1 MGGRAGGGGGAGFGS
16 RSAASAPKLSVV
28 KETEKAVQVE
38 AEASVEYVPDFGLG
52 GGGYTSSMIKYK
64 TYNMKVWLPKSQI
77 KDGKPSDWI
86 KGKKEA
92 DLVDD
97 SWLNS
102 KMFNGRV
109 NSVSLKFKY
118 K

>member
-1 MGGRAGGGGGAGFGS
+1 MAKGSGGTRGASGGGN
-16 RSAASAPKLSVV
+16 RASTPQLSVV

-38 AEASVEYVPDFGLG
+38 AEAYVEYVPSGMG
-52 GGGYTSSMIKYK
+52 GFTSSMIKDK
-64 TYNMKVWLPKSQI
+64 TFNMKVWLPKSQI
-77 KDGKPSDWI
+77 KEGKPSDWI
-86 KGKKEA
+86 KGKKEQ

-102 KMFNGRV
+102 KMYNGRV
-109 NSVSLKFKY
+109 HSVSLTFKY

>member
-1 MGGRAGGGGGAGFGS
+1 MAKGSGGTRGGGAS
-16 RSAASAPKLSVV
+16 RASTPQLSVV

-38 AEASVEYVPDFGLG
+38 ASAYVEYVPDRG
-52 GGGYTSSMIKYK
+52 GFTSSMIKDK
-64 TYNMKVWLPKSQI
+64 TFNMKVWLPKSQI

-102 KMFNGRV
+102 KMWNGKV
-109 NSVSLKFKY
+109 HSVSLTFKY

>member
-1 MGGRAGGGGGAGFGS
+1 MAKASGGTRGGGAS
-16 RSAASAPKLSVV
+16 RASTPQLSVV

-38 AEASVEYVPDFGLG
+38 TEAYVEFAPY
-52 GGGYTSSMIKYK
+52 GGYTSSMIKDK
-64 TYNMKVWLPKSQI
+64 TFNMKVWLPKSQI

-86 KGKKEA
+86 KGKKEQ
-92 DLVDD
+92 DLLDD

-102 KMFNGRV
+102 KMLNGRPI
-109 NSVSLKFKY
+109 SVSLTFKY

>member
-1 MGGRAGGGGGAGFGS
+1 MAKASGGTRGGGAS
-16 RSAASAPKLSVV
+16 RASTPQLSVV

-38 AEASVEYVPDFGLG
+38 TEAYVEFAPNG
-52 GGGYTSSMIKYK
+52 GFTSSMIKSK

-86 KGKKEA
+86 KGKKEQ
-92 DLVDD
+92 DLLDD

-102 KMFNGRV
+102 KMLNGRPI
-109 NSVSLKFKY
+109 SVSLKFKY
-118 K
+118 N

>member
-1 MGGRAGGGGGAGFGS
+1 MAKASGGTRGGGAS
-16 RSAASAPKLSVV
+16 RASTPQLSVV

-38 AEASVEYVPDFGLG
+38 AEASVAFVPDWG
-52 GGGYTSSMIKYK
+52 GFTSSQVKYK
-64 TYNMKVWLPKSQI
+64 TYNMNVWLPKSQI

-86 KGKKEA
+86 KGKKES

-102 KMFNGRV
+102 KMLNGRV
-109 NSVSLKFKY
+109 HSVSLTFKY

>member
-28 KETEKAVQVE
+28 KETEKALQVE
-38 AEASVEYVPDFGLG
+38 AVANVEFAPNG
-52 GGGYTSSMIKYK
+52 GFTSSMIKEK
-64 TYNMKVWLPKSQI
+64 NYNMKVWLPKSQI

-86 KGKKEA
+86 KGKKEQ
-92 DLVDD
+92 DLLNDE
-97 SWLNS
+97 WLGS
-102 KMFNGRV
+102 RFIGGRPI
-109 NSVSLKFKY
+109 SVSLSFKY

>member
-1 MGGRAGGGGGAGFGS
+1 MGGRAGGGASGGMGS
-16 RSAASAPKLSVV
+16 RSRAGATGPKLSVV

-38 AEASVEYVPDFGLG
+38 AEAYVEYVPSGMG
-52 GGGYTSSMIKYK
+52 GFTSSMIKDK
-64 TYNMKVWLPKSQI
+64 TFNMKVWLPKSQI

-86 KGKKEA
+86 KGKKEQ

-102 KMFNGRV
+102 KMWNGKV
-109 NSVSLKFKY
+109 HSVSLKFKY

>member
-28 KETEKAVQVE
+28 KETEKALQVE
-38 AEASVEYVPDFGLG
+38 AEAHVEFVPSGFGG
-52 GGGYTSSMIKYK
+52 FTSSMIKSK

-102 KMFNGRV
+102 KMLNGRV
-109 NSVSLKFKY
+109 HSVSLTFKY

>member
-16 RSAASAPKLSVV
+16 RSMALAPKLSVV

-38 AEASVEYVPDFGLG
+38 AEAYVEYVPSGMG
-52 GGGYTSSMIKYK
+52 GFTSSMIKDK
-64 TYNMKVWLPKSQI
+64 TFNMKVWLPKSQI

-102 KMFNGRV
+102 KMWNGRV
-109 NSVSLKFKY
+109 HSVSLKFKY

>member
-1 MGGRAGGGGGAGFGS
+1 MAKGSGGTRGGGAS
-16 RSAASAPKLSVV
+16 RASTPQLSVV

-38 AEASVEYVPDFGLG
+38 TEAYVEFAPY
-52 GGGYTSSMIKYK
+52 GGYTSSMIKDK
-64 TYNMKVWLPKSQI
+64 TFNMKVWLPKSQI

-86 KGKKEA
+86 KGKKEQ
-92 DLVDD
+92 DLLDD

-102 KMFNGRV
+102 KMLNGRPI
-109 NSVSLKFKY
+109 SVSLKFKY

>member
-1 MGGRAGGGGGAGFGS
+1 MGGRAGGGASGGMGS
-16 RSAASAPKLSVV
+16 RSRAGATGPKLSVV

-38 AEASVEYVPDFGLG
+38 TEAYVEFAPNG
-52 GGGYTSSMIKYK
+52 GFTSSMIKSK

-86 KGKKEA
+86 KGKKEQ
-92 DLVDD
+92 DLLDD

-102 KMFNGRV
+102 KMLNGRPI
-109 NSVSLKFKY
+109 SVSLKFKY
-118 K
+118 N

>member
-1 MGGRAGGGGGAGFGS
+1 MGGRSGGGAAGGMGSGS
-16 RSAASAPKLSVV
+16 RSAGPKLVV
-28 KETEKAVQVE
+28 SKETDKALRVE
-38 AEASVEYVPDFGLG
+38 AEAYVEYVPSGFGG
-52 GGGYTSSMIKYK
+52 FTSSMIKSK
-64 TYNMKVWLPKSQI
+64 TFNMNVWLPKSQI

-102 KMFNGRV
+102 KMMNGRV
-109 NSVSLKFKY
+109 HSVSLKFKY
-118 K
+118 Q

>member
-1 MGGRAGGGGGAGFGS
+1 MAKASGGTRGGGAS
-16 RSAASAPKLSVV
+16 RASTPQLSVV

-38 AEASVEYVPDFGLG
+38 TEAYVEFAPY
-52 GGGYTSSMIKYK
+52 GGYTSSMIKDK
-64 TYNMKVWLPKSQI
+64 TFNMKVWLPKSQI

-86 KGKKEA
+86 KGKKEQ
-92 DLVDD
+92 DLLDD

-102 KMFNGRV
+102 KMLNGRPI
-109 NSVSLKFKY
+109 SVSLKFKY